1 MLLIKTDT
9 EKTEMQK
16 KHNDKMFWNKTD
28 KTNFFFKQTTFSMCV
43 QYNMFCWHSDS
54 QTVERTKQQ
63 SVARDQIN
71 WEIRVVPM
79 SHSSSCTENRSLTTV
94 YKMLKSVP
102 PKLKTWLQDNNQEQ
116 TPVVMCCEDMVLY
129 GSPEGGWSKSSDSMM
144 SEQVKMPLT
153 DCLPAQTVTEFIYKK
168 TSLFKEHLPHQ
179 S

>member
-28 KTNFFFKQTTFSMCV
+28 KTHFFFSNKQLFYMCV

-63 SVARDQIN
+63 SVEWDQIN

-153 DCLPAQTVTEFIYKK
+153 DCLPAQTT
-168 TSLFKEHLPHQ
+168 LFKEHLPHQ